1 MPNVDQFESAFRAA
15 AKEVFSYKAVEIRK
29 VLVVTDLEAGKA
41 EAFSERAKRFLEVLD
56 DSTQWTL
63 ASRDTFDTVGGL
75 LDLVEQEAP
84 DLICSYRNL
93 RSRAWRWPYSLGVH
107 LDVLTQVT
115 PIPVMVFPHP
125 RSDTGAGRVS
135 EGTRVVMALTDHL
148 TGDARLVNHAA
159 RYTGKDGVLI
169 LAHVED
175 QVVFDHYI
183 ETISKI
189 PSIDTDSAREALFQQ
204 LLKEPKDYI
213 LSCREVL
220 EGQNLPLR
228 TDAVVTFGHR
238 LREYRRLVEA
248 HNVDLLVMNTK
259 DEDQLAMHGLAY
271 ALAVE
276 IRTLPLLL
284 L

>member
-1 MPNVDQFESAFRAA
+1 MTNVDQFESVFRAA
-15 AKEVFSYKAVEIRK
+15 AKEVFTYEAVNIRK
-29 VLVVTDLEAGKA
+29 VLAVTDLEAGKA
-41 EAFSERAKRFLEVLD
+41 EAFGEGARRFLEVLD
-56 DSTQWTL
+56 DSTQWTT
-63 ASRDTFDTVGGL
+63 ASRDAFDTVGDL
-75 LDLVEQEAP
+75 LDLVKREAP

-107 LDVLTQVT
+107 LDVLTQATRV
-115 PIPVMVFPHP
+115 PVMVFPHP
-125 RSDTGAGRVS
+125 RSEPDAGHVS

-159 RYTGKDGVLI
+159 RFTKKDGILI

-175 QVVFDHYI
+175 QVVFDRYI

-189 PSIDTDSAREALFQQ
+189 PSIHTDTAREEILQQ
-204 LLKEPKDYI
+204 LLKEPTDYI
-213 LSCREVL
+213 RSCREVL

-228 TDAVVTFGHR
+228 TDAVVASGHR

-248 HNVDLLVMNTK
+248 HEVDLLVMNTK
-259 DEDQLAMHGLAY
+259 AQDQMAMHGLAY